1 MWLQGHILAPYTR
14 LEEVDT
20 STWPEDAPI
29 WVHFNADT
37 PELSD
42 WLLEQGVADT
52 VTEALL
58 ADDTRPRCSRMAGG
72 IQLTLRG
79 INLNPESSPEDM
91 VSLRLWLQGTRCISV
106 QKRPLQTLQQ
116 LCQHLETGQG
126 PQRIDE
132 LIAAIIE
139 GLVDRIGLCSHD
151 LEDRLDD
158 LEDKALVG
166 TISIDD
172 ALTHLRQQL
181 IPLQRFLEP
190 QRLTIQR
197 LLGEPVFNAD
207 TRTQVEESLNLLT
220 RYVEDISAMQERAQV
235 LQERQL
241 SLQNEQLNRRMY
253 LLGVITAIFLP
264 LSFLTGLFG
273 INLGGMP
280 GAETPTGFWWFS
292 GLLVV
297 MGAIVAWRLKES
309 RWW

>member
-1 MWLQGHILAPYTR
+1 MWLQGHILAPYAR
-14 LEEVDT
+14 LEEADA
-20 STWPEDAPI
+20 SAWPEDAPT

-37 PELSD
+37 PGLNE
-42 WLLEQGVADT
+42 WLLELGVADT
-52 VTEALL
+52 VIDALL

-91 VSLRLWLQGTRCISV
+91 VSLRLWLNGTHCISV

-116 LCQHLETGQG
+116 LSHQLETGQG
-126 PQRIDE
+126 PQDIDE
-132 LIAAIIE
+132 LVAAIIE
-139 GLVDRIGLCSHD
+139 GLVDRIGLCCHD
-151 LEDRLDD
+151 LEDRLDH
-158 LEDKALVG
+158 LEDQALAG
-166 TISIDD
+166 TLSIDD

-190 QRLTIQR
+190 QRITIQR
-197 LLGEPVFNAD
+197 LLIEPIFSAD
-207 TRTQVEESLNLLT
+207 TRIQIEESLNLLT
-220 RYVEDISAMQERAQV
+220 RYVEDLNAMQERAQV

-253 LLGVITAIFLP
+253 LLGVITALFLP

-280 GAETPTGFWWFS
+280 GAETSTGFWWFS
-292 GLLVV
+292 IALVV
-297 MGAIVAWRLKES
+297 IGALVAWRLKES